1 MLRTAVVTYLLPATR
16 YFVYLYVLAIYTPY
30 GLAHRTFEFPL
41 YWCDRG
47 KMEFFYDCA
56 PQLEHDDHTWQAD
69 NGSDE
74 KSLLPTLPKFI
85 GLERARAVPPSVA
98 NHW

>member
-1 MLRTAVVTYLLPATR
+1 
-16 YFVYLYVLAIYTPY
+16 
-30 GLAHRTFEFPL
+30 
-41 YWCDRG
+41 
-47 KMEFFYDCA
+47 MEFFYDCA